1 MYNLIL
7 YLLYEICVDQ
17 KKVIKSNLPIKILA
31 IFAFLLFL
39 FVPSKI
45 VQSICIGFDLT
56 VIFSYFYALILLK
69 NLDAERSINNLKVA
83 SKEQIEIKFSVLN
96 RCRLPALVCFV
107 QDTISMYVFGDE
119 NNQLIS
125 LRPYERTFIKYKVM
139 AKERGLFTAG
149 PVVIKSSD
157 PIGFFQITKEV
168 PVFNTIMV
176 RPAKINLITKPIP
189 GRPQGVLS
197 IQNKIYEDITLRRS
211 IRPYQTGDELKRI
224 NWYISAK
231 YNSLFTNEY
240 ENSFDVPFFVFLN
253 LAEDD
258 YTLDLRHS
266 KGETAIEIAAAIV
279 EASKRFKQPCG
290 FAAYGTDFPF
300 LMPRQNQSESILDA
314 LSLIKMVPGK
324 LDYNPIEKLKTKLS
338 KNTQIFVIGPD
349 EVDHYINL
357 CYADEKEITTKKLNM
372 EKVL

>member
-1 MYNLIL
+1 M
-7 YLLYEICVDQ
+7 CGS

-31 IFAFLLFL
+31 VFAFLLFL

-125 LRPYERTFIKYKVM
+125 LRPYERTFVKYKVM

-253 LAEDD
+253 LAEED
-258 YTLDLRHS
+258 YSLDLRHS

-338 KNTQIFVIGPD
+338 KNTQIFVISPD

>member
-1 MYNLIL
+1 MIKSSFAIRILSIIAFIL
-7 YLLYEICVDQ
+7 YLFIPVKIIQCICLAF
-17 KKVIKSNLPIKILA
+17 VITV
-31 IFAFLLFL
+31 LL
-39 FVPSKI
+39 
-45 VQSICIGFDLT
+45 
-56 VIFSYFYALILLK
+56 SYFYALILIK
-69 NLDAERSINNLKVA
+69 YLDAERSINNLKVA

-96 RCRLPALVCFV
+96 RCKLPALVCFV
-107 QDTISMYVFGDE
+107 QDTISMYVFGEE
-119 NNQLIS
+119 NSQLLS
-125 LRPYERTFIKYKVM
+125 LRPYERTFIKYKIK

-157 PIGFFQITKEV
+157 PIGFFEITKEI

-176 RPAKINLITKPIP
+176 RPAKIDLITKPIP
-189 GRPQGVLS
+189 GRPQGVLP

-253 LAEDD
+253 LAEED
-258 YTLDLRHS
+258 YSLDLRHS

-300 LMPRQNQSESILDA
+300 LMPRQNQADSILDA
-314 LSLIKMVPGK
+314 LSLIQMVPGK

-338 KNTQIFVIGPD
+338 KNTQIFVIGPE

-357 CYADEKEITTKKLNM
+357 CYAEEKEITTKKLNM